1 MNETHISDI
10 VLSTNAEDHELSL
23 PQLLVIWD
31 MVVTGFTLSKLEESS
46 VTVESD
52 IQSFELL
59 GISLIKAENQCLV
72 WNLLTLDRNMLSAEI
87 NLTSQLLDW
96 KELDVPDEFS
106 EDGVGVIVELIQ
118 AGEHLVVSV
127 LGSTVRTIVELVLAA
142 QSVVSFKSE
151 GFVNQCVNLSGD

>member
-1 MNETHISDI
+1 
-10 VLSTNAEDHELSL
+10 
-23 PQLLVIWD
+23 